1 MLERNVNAT
10 SGAIDRFLRPP
21 LIDAPVPLG
30 VPITAQDRNY
40 EIAGAHFLR
49 RSPMATTTV
58 SAGATSVSHDAM
70 ANAIRFLAL
79 DAVEKAKSGHAG
91 LPMGAADVATVLWRD
106 VLKFDASDPHWP
118 DRDRFVLS
126 AGHGCMLLYGL
137 LYLTGVGGAKG
148 LGIEDI
154 KQFRQVGS
162 RTPGHP
168 EYWCAPGI
176 ETTTGPLGQGSA
188 TSVGMAI
195 AERMLAARFPG
206 IVDHH
211 TYVLA
216 SDGDLMEGVSHE
228 AIGIAGHLKL
238 KKLIV
243 FWDNNGISID
253 GQVPVLADNIDQ
265 VARFQ
270 SAGWNSFHIDGHDP
284 KAILDA
290 VHAAQNS
297 DKPTM
302 IACKTTIGFGLP
314 THAGTQKAH
323 SDAQGPSEIAGARK
337 TLNWPYEPFVIPDDI
352 LATWRKVGS
361 RGAEK
366 REAWNSAV
374 EALEAKQRAEFERR
388 LRGDLPEDLDQV
400 IEAYKKKL
408 ADEKPEAATR
418 KAGEAALDVI
428 GVALPELITSSAAM
442 TPSNNTKFSDEKA
455 IQGDDFSGRYI
466 HWGIREHGMIA
477 ACNGISIHGGFIPSG
492 ASFFCFTDYCRPS
505 LRLSAL
511 MGIRVVNVFT
521 HDSIGLGEDGPTH
534 QPVEHLAAMR
544 AMPNFYMWR
553 PADSV
558 ETVECWQAALER
570 EHSPSILALTRQ
582 GLPALRTTHVK
593 ENLCARGGYE
603 ISPASGQAEVSIF
616 ASGSE
621 VSMAVAAQ
629 AQLKEKGVA
638 ARVVSMPCFPAFFEQ
653 PEDYRRSVICSAK
666 VKVGV
671 EAAVRFGWDAI
682 IGDGPFIGMK
692 SFGESGPYKAVYQ
705 HFGITPE
712 AVVEAALG
720 QLRA

>member
-1 MLERNVNAT
+1 
-10 SGAIDRFLRPP
+10 
-21 LIDAPVPLG
+21 
-30 VPITAQDRNY
+30 
-40 EIAGAHFLR
+40 
-49 RSPMATTTV
+49 MATTTV
-58 SAGATSVSHDAM
+58 SPGATSVSHDAM

-79 DAVEKAKSGHAG
+79 DAVEKAKSGHPG
-91 LPMGAADVATVLWRD
+91 LPMGSADVATVLWRD

-126 AGHGCMLLYGL
+126 AGHGCMLLYAL

-148 LGIEDI
+148 LGIEDL

-168 EYWCAPGI
+168 EYWCAPGV
-176 ETTTGPLGQGSA
+176 ETTTGPLGQGIA
-188 TSVGMAI
+188 TAVGMAV
-195 AERMLAARFPG
+195 AERMLAARFAG

-216 SDGDLMEGVSHE
+216 SDGDLMEGVSQE
-228 AIGIAGHLKL
+228 AIAIAGHLKL

-253 GQVPVLADNIDQ
+253 GQVPILADNVDQ

-270 SAGWNSFHIDGHDP
+270 SAGWNSTHIDGHDP

-290 VHAAQNS
+290 IHVAQNS

-314 THAGTQKAH
+314 THAGTNKAH
-323 SDAQGPSEIAGARK
+323 SDFQGDSEVAGARK
-337 TLNWPYEPFVIPDDI
+337 TLNWPYEPFVVPDDI
-352 LATWRKVGS
+352 LAAWRKAGS
-361 RGAEK
+361 RGSEQREK
-366 REAWNSAV
+366 WNQAV
-374 EALEAKQRAEFERR
+374 EALDPKARAEFERR
-388 LRGDLPEDLDQV
+388 LRGDLPQDLGKV
-400 IEAYKKKL
+400 IDAYKQKL
-408 ADEKPEAATR
+408 VAEKPEVATR
-418 KAGEAALDVI
+418 KAGQAALEVI
-428 GVALPELITSSAAM
+428 GAAVPELVTGSADL
-442 TPSNNTKFSDEKA
+442 TPSNNTKFSDEKE
-455 IQGDDFSGRYI
+455 INPEDFSGRYV

-477 ACNGISIHGGFIPSG
+477 ACNGIAIHGGFIPSG

-582 GLPALRTTHVK
+582 GLPALRLTHVA

-621 VSMAVAAQ
+621 VSLAVAAQ

-653 PEDYRRSVICSAK
+653 PEDYRRSVIGSAK

-720 QLRA
+720 QLRS

>member
-1 MLERNVNAT
+1 
-10 SGAIDRFLRPP
+10 
-21 LIDAPVPLG
+21 
-30 VPITAQDRNY
+30 
-40 EIAGAHFLR
+40 
-49 RSPMATTTV
+49 MATTTV
-58 SAGATSVSHDAM
+58 SPAATSVSHDSM

-79 DAVEKAKSGHAG
+79 DAVEKAKSGHPG
-91 LPMGAADVATVLWRD
+91 LPMGMADVATVLWRD

-126 AGHGCMLLYGL
+126 GGHGCMLLYSL
-137 LYLTGVGGAKG
+137 LFLTGVGGAKG

-168 EYWCAPGI
+168 EYWCAPGV
-176 ETTTGPLGQGSA
+176 ETTTGPLGQGIA

-211 TYVLA
+211 TYVIA

-238 KKLIV
+238 NKLIV

-253 GQVPVLADNIDQ
+253 GQIPVLADNIDQ

-270 SAGWNSFHIDGHDP
+270 AAGWNSTHIDGHDP

-290 VHAAQNS
+290 IHAAQNS

-323 SDAQGPSEIAGARK
+323 SDAQGASEVAGARK
-337 TLNWPYEPFVIPDDI
+337 TLNWAYEPFVIPDDI
-352 LATWRKVGS
+352 LGAWRKAGT
-361 RGAEK
+361 RCTAQ
-366 REAWNSAV
+366 RDTWNHAA
-374 EALEAKQRAEFERR
+374 EALDPQVRAEFERR
-388 LRGDLPEDLDQV
+388 LRGDLPPDLDKV
-400 IEAYKKKL
+400 IDAYKQKL
-408 ADEKPEAATR
+408 ANEKPEVATR
-418 KAGEAALDVI
+418 KAGQAALDVI
-428 GVALPELITSSAAM
+428 GAAVPELVTGSADL
-442 TPSNNTKFSDEKA
+442 TPSNNTKFSPEKEIA
-455 IQGDDFSGRYI
+455 PDDFSGRYV

-477 ACNGISIHGGFIPSG
+477 ACNGIALHGGFIPSG

-582 GLPALRTTHVK
+582 GLPALRTKHVS
-593 ENLCARGGYE
+593 ENLCAKGGYE

-621 VSMAVAAQ
+621 VSLAVAAQ

-653 PEDYRRSVICSAK
+653 PEDYRRSVIGSAK

-712 AVVEAALG
+712 AVVEAALSK
-720 QLRA
+720 LRA

>member
-1 MLERNVNAT
+1 
-10 SGAIDRFLRPP
+10 
-21 LIDAPVPLG
+21 
-30 VPITAQDRNY
+30 
-40 EIAGAHFLR
+40 
-49 RSPMATTTV
+49 
-58 SAGATSVSHDAM
+58 
-70 ANAIRFLAL
+70 
-79 DAVEKAKSGHAG
+79 
-91 LPMGAADVATVLWRD
+91 
-106 VLKFDASDPHWP
+106 
-118 DRDRFVLS
+118 
-126 AGHGCMLLYGL
+126 
-137 LYLTGVGGAKG
+137 
-148 LGIEDI
+148 
-154 KQFRQVGS
+154 
-162 RTPGHP
+162 
-168 EYWCAPGI
+168 
-176 ETTTGPLGQGSA
+176 
-188 TSVGMAI
+188 
-195 AERMLAARFPG
+195 MLAARFPG

-211 TYVLA
+211 TYVIA
-216 SDGDLMEGVSHE
+216 SDGDLMEGVSQE
-228 AIGIAGHLKL
+228 AIAIAGHLKL

-253 GQVPVLADNIDQ
+253 GHVPVLADNVDQ

-270 SAGWNSFHIDGHDP
+270 SAGWNSTHIDGHDP

-290 VHAAQNS
+290 IHAAQNS

-314 THAGTQKAH
+314 THAGTNKAH
-323 SDAQGPSEIAGARK
+323 SDFQGESEVAGARK

-352 LATWRKVGS
+352 LAAWRKAGS
-361 RGAEK
+361 RGSEQREK
-366 REAWNSAV
+366 WNQAV
-374 EALEAKQRAEFERR
+374 EALDPKARAEFERR
-388 LRGDLPEDLDQV
+388 LRGDLPQDLGKV
-400 IEAYKKKL
+400 IDAYKQKL
-408 ADEKPEAATR
+408 VAEKPEVATR
-418 KAGEAALDVI
+418 KAGQAALEVI
-428 GVALPELITSSAAM
+428 GAAVPELVTGSADL
-442 TPSNNTKFSDEKA
+442 TPSNNTKFSDEKE
-455 IQGDDFSGRYI
+455 INPEDFSGRYV

-477 ACNGISIHGGFIPSG
+477 ACNGIAIHGGFIPSG

-582 GLPALRTTHVK
+582 GLPALRLTHVA

-653 PEDYRRSVICSAK
+653 PEAYRRSVIGSAK

-705 HFGITPE
+705 HFGITTE

>member
-1 MLERNVNAT
+1 
-10 SGAIDRFLRPP
+10 
-21 LIDAPVPLG
+21 
-30 VPITAQDRNY
+30 
-40 EIAGAHFLR
+40 
-49 RSPMATTTV
+49 MATTTV
-58 SAGATSVSHDAM
+58 SPGATSVSHDAM

-79 DAVEKAKSGHAG
+79 DAVEKAKSGHPG
-91 LPMGAADVATVLWRD
+91 LPMGSADVATVLWRD

-126 AGHGCMLLYGL
+126 AGHGCMLLYAL

-148 LGIEDI
+148 LAIEDI

-168 EYWCAPGI
+168 EYWCAPGV
-176 ETTTGPLGQGSA
+176 ETTTGPLGQGISTA
-188 TSVGMAI
+188 VGMAV

-216 SDGDLMEGVSHE
+216 SDGDFMEGVSQE

-270 SAGWNSFHIDGHDP
+270 SAGWNSTHIDGHDP

-290 VHAAQNS
+290 IHAAQNS
-297 DKPTM
+297 DRPTM

-314 THAGTQKAH
+314 THAGTNKAH
-323 SDAQGPSEIAGARK
+323 SDAQGAAEIAGARK
-337 TLNWPYEPFVIPDDI
+337 NLNWTYEPFVIPDDI
-352 LATWRKVGS
+352 LGAWRKAGS
-361 RGAEK
+361 RGSEQREK
-366 REAWNSAV
+366 WNQAV
-374 EALEAKQRAEFERR
+374 EALDAKQRAEFERR
-388 LRGDLPEDLDQV
+388 LRGDLPQDLAKV
-400 IEAYKKKL
+400 IDAYKQKL
-408 ADEKPEAATR
+408 VAEKPELATR
-418 KAGEAALDVI
+418 KAGQAALNVI
-428 GVALPELITSSAAM
+428 GAALPELITSSADL
-442 TPSNNTKFSDEKA
+442 TPSNNTKFADEKE
-455 IQGDDFSGRYI
+455 ISPEDFSGRYV

-477 ACNGISIHGGFIPSG
+477 ACNGIAIHGGFIPSG

-511 MGIRVVNVFT
+511 MGIRVVHVFT

-544 AMPNFYMWR
+544 AMPDFYIWR

-582 GLPALRTTHVK
+582 GLPALRLTHVA

-621 VSMAVAAQ
+621 VSLAVAAQ

-638 ARVVSMPCFPAFFEQ
+638 ARVVSLPCFPAFFEQ
-653 PEDYRRSVICSAK
+653 PEDYRRSVIGNAK

>member
-1 MLERNVNAT
+1 M
-10 SGAIDRFLRPP
+10 
-21 LIDAPVPLG
+21 
-30 VPITAQDRNY
+30 
-40 EIAGAHFLR
+40 
-49 RSPMATTTV
+49 
-58 SAGATSVSHDAM
+58 ATSVSHDAM

-79 DAVEKAKSGHAG
+79 DAVEKAKSGHPG
-91 LPMGAADVATVLWRD
+91 LPMGSADVATVLWRD
-106 VLKFDASDPHWP
+106 VLKFDAADPHWP

-126 AGHGCMLLYGL
+126 AGHGCMLLYSL
-137 LYLTGVGGAKG
+137 LYLTGVGGDKG
-148 LGIEDI
+148 LGVEDI

-168 EYWCAPGI
+168 EYWCAPGV
-176 ETTTGPLGQGSA
+176 ETTTGPLGQGIA
-188 TSVGMAI
+188 TAVGMAI

-216 SDGDLMEGVSHE
+216 SDGDLMEGVSQE

-253 GQVPVLADNIDQ
+253 GKIPVLADNIDQ

-270 SAGWNSFHIDGHDP
+270 SAGWNSAHIDGHDP

-290 VHAAQNS
+290 IHAAQNS

-314 THAGTQKAH
+314 THAGTSKAH
-323 SDAQGPSEIAGARK
+323 SDAQGAAEVAGARK
-337 TLNWPYEPFVIPDDI
+337 NLNWPYEPFVIPDDI
-352 LATWRKVGS
+352 LAAWRKAGS
-361 RGAEK
+361 RGTAQ
-366 REAWNSAV
+366 REAWNRAV
-374 EALEAKQRAEFERR
+374 EALDAKARDEFERR
-388 LRGDLPEDLDQV
+388 VRGDLPKDLDQV
-400 IEAYKKKL
+400 IDAYKQKL
-408 ADEKPEAATR
+408 AEDKPEVATR
-418 KAGEAALDVI
+418 KSGQAALDVI
-428 GVALPELITSSAAM
+428 GPAAPELITGSADL
-442 TPSNNTKFSDEKA
+442 TPSNNTKFSGETEITA
-455 IQGDDFSGRYI
+455 DDFSGRYI

-477 ACNGISIHGGFIPSG
+477 ACNGIALHGGFIPSG

-505 LRLSAL
+505 LRIAAL
-511 MGIRVVNVFT
+511 MKIRVVHVFT

-544 AMPNFYMWR
+544 AMPNFYIWR

-582 GLPALRTTHVK
+582 GLPALRTTHVA

-603 ISPASGQAEVSIF
+603 ISPSSGEAQVSIF

-621 VSMAVAAQ
+621 VSLAINAQ
-629 AQLKEKGVA
+629 AQLKAKGVA
-638 ARVVSMPCFPAFFEQ
+638 ARVVSMPCFPVFFEQ
-653 PEDYRRSVICSAK
+653 PDDYRRSVIGSAK

-712 AVVEAALG
+712 AVVEAALAR
-720 QLRA
+720 LKA